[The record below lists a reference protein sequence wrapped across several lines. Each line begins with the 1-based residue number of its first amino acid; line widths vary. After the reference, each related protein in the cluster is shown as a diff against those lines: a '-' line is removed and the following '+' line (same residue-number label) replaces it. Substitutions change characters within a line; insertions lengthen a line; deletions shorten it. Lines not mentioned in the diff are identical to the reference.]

1 MKIKKLLGLNG
12 KGEPII
18 SSQLLAA
25 LLEKLSWLDAQVD
38 AAVNKEYLKA
48 FKKRRGSMLIIA
60 RPAALERLVR
70 GSLCLNFTND
80 DFIILEYD
88 ATANDIPK
96 IVVSRLAEAETKL
109 VDKNDGLLII
119 GK

>member
-1 MKIKKLLGLNG
+1 
-12 KGEPII
+12 
-18 SSQLLAA
+18 
-25 LLEKLSWLDAQVD
+25 
-38 AAVNKEYLKA
+38 
-48 FKKRRGSMLIIA
+48 MLIIA